1 MCPFSLLFV
10 LTSPHPSLFPFR
22 DALLREGQ
30 EQISMSFWNDPLKVA
45 ADWLM
50 GIFTGWGMPEVA
62 AQILIGFLGIF
73 VLISLLMVLD
83 IFLVWVERK
92 VVSRFQDRIGPNR
105 VGPFGLIQ
113 PFADIIKLLI
123 KEDITPGGADR
134 VVYNIAPMLSMMSVL
149 ILWAVVPLAP
159 RIIGVDLNIGAL
171 YIIAAGAIGTLSII
185 MAGWSS
191 NNKFALIGAFRQVAV
206 MVSFEIPMLTMLLI
220 PTIFAGSMGFNAITE
235 AQDIWFFW
243 LAPLAAIIFLI
254 AAIAELGRAPFDMSE
269 GESELVAGFNTEY
282 SGMKFGMFYA
292 GELLHAFTFGGFWA
306 ILFFGGYRFFGLE
319 RVSAFLAI
327 AVIIFKAFIGYWI
340 IMWIKYTLMRIRID
354 HMLAFNWKFLTPLAF
369 TLLMVVALMNALL
382 KGTPTLVYV
391 AGMFLS
397 NLGLGWIALEV
408 VRSYSHGEREK
419 VEGPKPV
426 VEAVHH

>member
-1 MCPFSLLFV
+1 
-10 LTSPHPSLFPFR
+10 
-22 DALLREGQ
+22 
-30 EQISMSFWNDPLKVA
+30 MSFWNDPLKVA

-50 GIFTGWGMPEVA
+50 SIFAGWGMPALA
-62 AQILIGFLGIF
+62 AQILIGFLGIL
-73 VLISLLMVLD
+73 VLISLLMLLD

-113 PFADIIKLLI
+113 PFADIIKLII
-123 KEDITPGGADR
+123 KEDTTPGGADR

-149 ILWAVVPLAP
+149 ILWAIVPLAP
-159 RIIGVDLNIGAL
+159 TVLGVDLNIGAL
-171 YIIAAGAIGTLSII
+171 YIIAAGAIGALSII

-220 PTIFAGSMGFNAITE
+220 PTILAGSMGMTAITE
-235 AQDIWFFW
+235 SQNIWFVF
-243 LAPLAAIIFLI
+243 LAPLGALIFLI
-254 AAIAELGRAPFDMSE
+254 AAIAELGRAPFDMAE
-269 GESELVAGFNTEY
+269 GESELVSGYNIEY

-292 GELLHAFTFGGFWA
+292 GELLHAFTFGGFWS

-319 RVSAFLAI
+319 RVNPLLAI
-327 AVIIFKAFIGYWI
+327 AVIVFKAFIGYWV
-340 IMWIKYTLMRIRID
+340 IMWVKYTLMRIRID
-354 HMLAFNWKFLTPLAF
+354 HMLGFNWKFLTPLAF

-382 KGTPTLVYV
+382 RGTPSWLYV

-397 NLGLGWIALEV
+397 NVVLGWVALEIA
-408 VRSYSHGEREK
+408 RSYSRKEREK
-419 VEGPKPV
+419 VESV
-426 VEAVHH
+426 VTTSRSTL

>member
-1 MCPFSLLFV
+1 
-10 LTSPHPSLFPFR
+10 
-22 DALLREGQ
+22 
-30 EQISMSFWNDPLKVA
+30 MSFWNDPLKVA
-45 ADWLM
+45 ADWLL
-50 GIFTGWGMPEVA
+50 GIFTGWGMPEIA
-62 AQILIGFLGIF
+62 ANILIGFLG
-73 VLISLLMVLD
+73 VLLLISLLMVLD

-113 PFADIIKLLI
+113 PFADIIKLII
-123 KEDITPGGADR
+123 KEDTTPGGADK
-134 VVYNIAPMLSMMSVL
+134 VVYNLAPMLSMMSVL

-159 RIIGVDLNIGAL
+159 TILGVDLNIGAL

-220 PTIFAGSMGFNAITE
+220 PTIFAGSMGMSTIIESQN
-235 AQDIWFFW
+235 IWYFF
-243 LAPLAAIIFLI
+243 LAPLGALIFLI
-254 AAIAELGRAPFDMSE
+254 AAIAELGRAPFDMAE
-269 GESELVAGFNTEY
+269 GESELVSGYNIEY

-319 RVSAFLAI
+319 DVSPFLAI
-327 AVIIFKAFIGYWI
+327 AVIVFKAFLGYWI
-340 IMWIKYTLMRIRID
+340 IMWVKYTLMRIRID
-354 HMLAFNWKFLTPLAF
+354 HMLAFNWKFLTPLSF
-369 TLLMVVALMNALL
+369 VLLMVTALMNALL
-382 KGTPTLVYV
+382 AGTSTWVYV

-397 NLGLGWIALEV
+397 NILVAWLATEIA
-408 VRSYSHGEREK
+408 RAYSRREREK
-419 VEGPKPV
+419 VEGLNEV
-426 VEAVHH
+426 VTT

>member
-1 MCPFSLLFV
+1 
-10 LTSPHPSLFPFR
+10 
-22 DALLREGQ
+22 
-30 EQISMSFWNDPLKVA
+30 MSFLQDPLKVA

-50 GIFTGWGMPEVA
+50 GIFTGWGMPALA
-62 AQILIGFLGIF
+62 AQVLIGFLG
-73 VLISLLMVLD
+73 VLLLISILMVLD

-113 PFADIIKLLI
+113 PFADIIKLII
-123 KEDITPGGADR
+123 KEDITPGGADK

-206 MVSFEIPMLTMLLI
+206 MVSFEIPMLATLLI
-220 PTIFAGSMGFNAITE
+220 PTIFAGSMGLNAITE
-235 AQDIWFFW
+235 KQDVWFVW
-243 LAPLAAIIFLI
+243 LAPLAALIFLI
-254 AAIAELGRAPFDMSE
+254 AAIAELGRAPFDMAE
-269 GESELVAGFNTEY
+269 GESELVAGYNTEY

-319 RVSAFLAI
+319 QVSAFLAI
-327 AVIIFKAFIGYWI
+327 AVVIFKAFLGYWI
-340 IMWIKYTLMRIRID
+340 IMWVKYTLMRIRID
-354 HMLAFNWKFLTPLAF
+354 HMLGFNWKFLTPLAF
-369 TLLMVVALMNALL
+369 TLLMVVALVNALFA
-382 KGTPTLVYV
+382 GSPTWLYV
-391 AGMFLS
+391 SALFLS
-397 NLGLGWIALEV
+397 NVVLGWIALEIA
-408 VRSYSHGEREK
+408 RNYGRREREK
-419 VEGPKPV
+419 VEGMKRV
-426 VEAVHH
+426 VEVVHH

>member
-1 MCPFSLLFV
+1 
-10 LTSPHPSLFPFR
+10 
-22 DALLREGQ
+22 
-30 EQISMSFWNDPLKVA
+30 MSFWTDPLKVA

-50 GIFTGWGMPEVA
+50 GILQGWKVPDLA

-73 VLISLLMVLD
+73 ILIALLMVLD

-92 VVSRFQDRIGPNR
+92 VVARFQDRIGPNR
-105 VGPFGLIQ
+105 LGPYGLIQ
-113 PFADIIKLLI
+113 PFADIIKLII
-123 KEDITPGGADR
+123 KEDTTPGGADK

-185 MAGWSS
+185 MAGWASD
-191 NNKFALIGAFRQVAV
+191 NKFALIGAFRQVAV

-220 PTIFAGSMGFNAITE
+220 PTILAGSMGFNAIVE
-235 AQDIWFFW
+235 AQNIWYVF
-243 LAPLAAIIFLI
+243 LVPLAAVIFLI
-254 AAIAELGRAPFDMSE
+254 AAIAELGRAPFDMAE

-292 GELLHAFTFGGFWA
+292 GELLHAFTFGGFMA
-306 ILFFGGYRFFGLE
+306 ILFFGGYRFLGLE
-319 RVSAFLAI
+319 KVSAFLAI

-340 IMWIKYTLMRIRID
+340 IMWVKYTLMRIRID
-354 HMLAFNWKFLTPLAF
+354 HMLAFNWKFLTPLAL

-382 KGTPTLVYV
+382 KGTSPWIYTI
-391 AGMFLS
+391 GMFLS
-397 NLGLGWIALEV
+397 NVIVGWVALEAA
-408 VRSYSHGEREK
+408 RAYSRRERAK
-419 VEGPKPV
+419 VEGPKPIL
-426 VEAVHH
+426 EATQH